1 IQGSVS
7 MINYDLDILFF
18 SNHKLW
24 KLERILEVTNLDK
37 EKFYR
42 MLEEF
47 NQKLEK
53 QSLKNLEY
61 KNGFL
66 AIPDKV
72 ENFEE
77 TRYSINQKTFI
88 LTEVE
93 RRSLIYLF
101 IFINKTPL
109 SIALF
114 QTYLQVSK
122 NTILSDLKKLREELM
137 SENIQVE
144 YSRKKGF
151 YLNFEEKMLQ
161 EKAWYFLQNLSED
174 SGFYILSKV
183 LNDKKPLTIF
193 KNNQL
198 LKKMMQELQI
208 EIVYSRYLSTLLFAC
223 LLRHRT
229 FEKNSENINDLLK
242 SLIIGMSDGK
252 SALGQD
258 NGLYRMA
265 FNIMENVMK
274 LSAIEF
280 DDFTKTFMALL
291 AHLTPAYYRIRNHFE
306 LKNVLLERIKNEYH
320 SLFLLMD
327 NALRPLKDEV
337 GEISESEKAYFVILF
352 GGEIYKNKYS
362 GKSLKAIVLC
372 VNGISSSLIMQ
383 KRLESLFP
391 TMEFILSARV
401 SHFEKLPINSYDII
415 FSTVPLKSDKK
426 VYLMSIFPDQRE
438 ENKLYNQVLQD
449 FQLPGF
455 AKPSAQTILD
465 SIEPYIIIKDPVNRQ
480 DLIKIIEKKLNRT
493 RKEGKLS
500 GVMLTDLLT
509 KEKIRFTNKELSWQ
523 EAIELAAQP
532 LLDKHEIEER
542 YIKAIIDKVEAFGP
556 YIDLGLGI
564 ALPHARPEE
573 GVKKLGMSFLRCEH
587 PVKLMD
593 DVKHEIKLF
602 IVLAAIDN
610 ETHLRALSTLTKIL
624 SNKERL
630 SQLLTATNAA
640 EVEQILLEEEG
651 EK

>member
-1 IQGSVS
+1 

-53 QSLKNLEY
+53 QSLKKLEY

-93 RRSLIYLF
+93 RRSLIYLL

-362 GKSLKAIVLC
+362 GQSLKAIVLC

>member
-1 IQGSVS
+1 

-53 QSLKNLEY
+53 QSLKKLEY
-61 KNGFL
+61 KNGLL

-93 RRSLIYLF
+93 RRSLIYLL

-109 SIALF
+109 SISLF

-252 SALGQD
+252 SAIGQD

-274 LSAIEF
+274 LAAIEF

-337 GEISESEKAYFVILF
+337 GEISESEKAYFMILF

-362 GKSLKAIVLC
+362 GQSLKAIVLC

-426 VYLMSIFPDQRE
+426 VYLMSAFPDQRE

-449 FQLPGF
+449 FQLLGF

-630 SQLLTATNAA
+630 SQLLAATNAA

>member
-1 IQGSVS
+1 

-53 QSLKNLEY
+53 QSLKKLEY
-61 KNGFL
+61 KNGLL

-93 RRSLIYLF
+93 RRSLIYLL

-151 YLNFEEKMLQ
+151 YLHFEEKILR

-223 LLRHRT
+223 LLRHRN

-252 SALGQD
+252 SAIGQD

-274 LSAIEF
+274 LAAIEF

-362 GKSLKAIVLC
+362 GQSLKAIVLC

-426 VYLMSIFPDQRE
+426 VYLMSAFPDQRE

-480 DLIKIIEKKLNRT
+480 DLINIIEKKLNRT

-542 YIKAIIDKVEAFGP
+542 YIKAIIDKIEAFGP

-630 SQLLTATNAA
+630 SQLLAATNAA

>member
-1 IQGSVS
+1 

-53 QSLKNLEY
+53 QSLKKLEY
-61 KNGFL
+61 KNGLL

-93 RRSLIYLF
+93 RRSLIYLL

-109 SIALF
+109 SISLF

-252 SALGQD
+252 SAIGQD

-274 LSAIEF
+274 LAAIEF

-362 GKSLKAIVLC
+362 GQSLKAIVLC

-426 VYLMSIFPDQRE
+426 VYLMSAFPDQRE

-449 FQLPGF
+449 FQLLGF

-523 EAIELAAQP
+523 ETIELAAQP

-630 SQLLTATNAA
+630 SQLLAATDAA
-640 EVEQILLEEEG
+640 EVEQILLEEG

>member
-1 IQGSVS
+1 

-53 QSLKNLEY
+53 QSLKKLEY

-93 RRSLIYLF
+93 RRSLIYLL

-401 SHFEKLPINSYDII
+401 SHFEKLHINSYDII

>member
-1 IQGSVS
+1 

-53 QSLKNLEY
+53 QSLKKLEY

-93 RRSLIYLF
+93 RRSLIYLL

-114 QTYLQVSK
+114 QTYLQISK

>member
-1 IQGSVS
+1 

-37 EKFYR
+37 EKIYR

-53 QSLKNLEY
+53 QSLKKLEY
-61 KNGFL
+61 KNGLL

-93 RRSLIYLF
+93 RRSLIYLL

-109 SIALF
+109 SISLF

-252 SALGQD
+252 SAIGQD

-274 LSAIEF
+274 LAAIEF

-362 GKSLKAIVLC
+362 GQSLKAIVLC

-426 VYLMSIFPDQRE
+426 VYLMSAFPDQRE

-449 FQLPGF
+449 FQLLGF

-523 EAIELAAQP
+523 ETIELAAQP

-630 SQLLTATNAA
+630 SQLLAATNAA

>member
-1 IQGSVS
+1 

-53 QSLKNLEY
+53 QSLKKLEY
-61 KNGFL
+61 KNGLL

-93 RRSLIYLF
+93 RRSLIYLL

-151 YLNFEEKMLQ
+151 YLHFEEKILR

-274 LSAIEF
+274 LAAIEF

-306 LKNVLLERIKNEYH
+306 LKNVLIERIKNEYH

-362 GKSLKAIVLC
+362 GQSLKAIVLC

-426 VYLMSIFPDQRE
+426 VYLMSAFPDQRE

-509 KEKIRFTNKELSWQ
+509 KEKIRFTNKKLSWQ

-630 SQLLTATNAA
+630 SQLLAATNAA

>member
-1 IQGSVS
+1 

-53 QSLKNLEY
+53 QSLKKLEY

-93 RRSLIYLF
+93 RRSLIYLL

-229 FEKNSENINDLLK
+229 LEKNSENINDLLK

>member
-1 IQGSVS
+1 

-53 QSLKNLEY
+53 QSLKKLEY
-61 KNGFL
+61 KNGLL

-88 LTEVE
+88 LTKVE
-93 RRSLIYLF
+93 RRSLIYLL

-109 SIALF
+109 SISLF

-252 SALGQD
+252 SAIGQD

-274 LSAIEF
+274 LAAIEF

-362 GKSLKAIVLC
+362 GQSLKAIVLC

-426 VYLMSIFPDQRE
+426 VYLMSAFPDQRE
-438 ENKLYNQVLQD
+438 ENKLYNQILQD
-449 FQLPGF
+449 FQLLGF

-630 SQLLTATNAA
+630 SQLLAATNAA

>member
-1 IQGSVS
+1 

-53 QSLKNLEY
+53 QSLKKLEY
-61 KNGFL
+61 KNGLL

-88 LTEVE
+88 LTKVE
-93 RRSLIYLF
+93 RRSLIYLL

-109 SIALF
+109 SISLF

-252 SALGQD
+252 SAIGQD

-274 LSAIEF
+274 LAAIEF

-362 GKSLKAIVLC
+362 GQSLKAIVLC

-426 VYLMSIFPDQRE
+426 VYLMSAFPDQRE

-449 FQLPGF
+449 FQLLGF

-630 SQLLTATNAA
+630 SQLLAATNAA

>member
-1 IQGSVS
+1 

-53 QSLKNLEY
+53 QSLKKLEY
-61 KNGFL
+61 KNGLL

-88 LTEVE
+88 LTKVE
-93 RRSLIYLF
+93 RRSLIYLL

-109 SIALF
+109 SISLF

-252 SALGQD
+252 SAIGQD

-362 GKSLKAIVLC
+362 GQSLKAIVLC

-426 VYLMSIFPDQRE
+426 VYLMSAFPDQRE

-449 FQLPGF
+449 FQLLGF

>member
-1 IQGSVS
+1 

-53 QSLKNLEY
+53 QSLKKLEY
-61 KNGFL
+61 KNGLL
-66 AIPDKV
+66 AIPDRV

-93 RRSLIYLF
+93 RRSLIYLL

-109 SIALF
+109 SISLF

-252 SALGQD
+252 SAIGQD

-274 LSAIEF
+274 LAAIEF

-362 GKSLKAIVLC
+362 GQSLKAIVLC

-426 VYLMSIFPDQRE
+426 VYLMSAFPDQRE

-449 FQLPGF
+449 FQLLGF

-630 SQLLTATNAA
+630 SQLLAATNAA

>member
-1 IQGSVS
+1 

-53 QSLKNLEY
+53 QSLKKLEY
-61 KNGFL
+61 KNGLL

-93 RRSLIYLF
+93 RRSLIYLL

-252 SALGQD
+252 SAIGQD

-274 LSAIEF
+274 LAAIEF

-337 GEISESEKAYFVILF
+337 GEISESEKVYFVILF

-362 GKSLKAIVLC
+362 GQSLKAIVLC

-426 VYLMSIFPDQRE
+426 VYLMSVFPDQRE

-523 EAIELAAQP
+523 DAIELAAQP

-542 YIKAIIDKVEAFGP
+542 YIKAIIDKVETFGP

-630 SQLLTATNAA
+630 SQLLAATNAA

>member
-1 IQGSVS
+1 

-53 QSLKNLEY
+53 QSLKKLEY
-61 KNGFL
+61 KNGLL

-93 RRSLIYLF
+93 RRSLIYLL

-109 SIALF
+109 SISLF

-252 SALGQD
+252 SAIGQD

-274 LSAIEF
+274 LAAIEF

-362 GKSLKAIVLC
+362 GQSLKAIVLC

-426 VYLMSIFPDQRE
+426 VYLMSAFPDQRE

-449 FQLPGF
+449 FQLLGF

-465 SIEPYIIIKDPVNRQ
+465 SIEPYIIIPELLVNF
-480 DLIKIIEKKLNRT
+480 I
-493 RKEGKLS
+493 GK
-500 GVMLTDLLT
+500 
-509 KEKIRFTNKELSWQ
+509 
-523 EAIELAAQP
+523 
-532 LLDKHEIEER
+532 
-542 YIKAIIDKVEAFGP
+542 
-556 YIDLGLGI
+556 
-564 ALPHARPEE
+564 
-573 GVKKLGMSFLRCEH
+573 
-587 PVKLMD
+587 
-593 DVKHEIKLF
+593 
-602 IVLAAIDN
+602 
-610 ETHLRALSTLTKIL
+610 
-624 SNKERL
+624 
-630 SQLLTATNAA
+630 
-640 EVEQILLEEEG
+640 
-651 EK
+651 

>member
-1 IQGSVS
+1 

-18 SNHKLW
+18 SKHKLW
-24 KLERILEVTNLDK
+24 KLERILEVTDLDK

-42 MLEEF
+42 ILEEF
-47 NQKLEK
+47 NQKLEN
-53 QSLKNLEY
+53 QGLKKLEY
-61 KNGFL
+61 KNECL
-66 AIPDKV
+66 AISDKI

-88 LTEVE
+88 LSEVE
-93 RRSLIYLF
+93 RRSLIYLL
-101 IFINKTPL
+101 IFTNESSF

-114 QTYLQVSK
+114 QKYLQVSK
-122 NTILSDLKKLREELM
+122 NTVLSDLKKLREELM
-137 SENIQVE
+137 SKNIQIE

-151 YLNFEEKMLQ
+151 SLNFEEKILQ
-161 EKAWYFLQNLSED
+161 EKAWYYLQNLSED
-174 SGFYILSKV
+174 AGFYTLSKV
-183 LNDKKPLTIF
+183 LNDKDPLTIF

-198 LKKMMQELQI
+198 LKKIMQELQI
-208 EIVYSRYLSTLLFAC
+208 EIVYSRYLSTLLFAS
-223 LLRHRT
+223 LLKCRG
-229 FEKNSENINDLLK
+229 FEKGSENINELLK

-252 SALGQD
+252 NTIEQD

-274 LSAIEF
+274 LAAIEF

-291 AHLTPAYYRIRNHFE
+291 AHLTPAYYRLKNHFE
-306 LKNVLLERIKNEYH
+306 LKNVLLERIKKEYY

-327 NALRPLKDEV
+327 NVLQPLKEEV

-415 FSTVPLKSDKK
+415 FSTVPVKSDKK
-426 VYLMSIFPDQRE
+426 VYLMSAFPEQRE

-455 AKPSAQTILD
+455 IKPSAQTILD
-465 SIEPYIIIKDPVNRQ
+465 SIEPYIIIK
-480 DLIKIIEKKLNRT
+480 
-493 RKEGKLS
+493 
-500 GVMLTDLLT
+500 
-509 KEKIRFTNKELSWQ
+509 
-523 EAIELAAQP
+523 
-532 LLDKHEIEER
+532 
-542 YIKAIIDKVEAFGP
+542 
-556 YIDLGLGI
+556 
-564 ALPHARPEE
+564 
-573 GVKKLGMSFLRCEH
+573 
-587 PVKLMD
+587 
-593 DVKHEIKLF
+593 
-602 IVLAAIDN
+602 
-610 ETHLRALSTLTKIL
+610 
-624 SNKERL
+624 
-630 SQLLTATNAA
+630 
-640 EVEQILLEEEG
+640 
-651 EK
+651 

>member
-1 IQGSVS
+1 

-53 QSLKNLEY
+53 QSLKKLEY
-61 KNGFL
+61 KNGLL

-93 RRSLIYLF
+93 RRSLIYLL

-252 SALGQD
+252 SAIGQD

-274 LSAIEF
+274 LAAIEF

-291 AHLTPAYYRIRNHFE
+291 DHLTPAYYRIRNHFE

-362 GKSLKAIVLC
+362 GQSLKAIVLC

-426 VYLMSIFPDQRE
+426 VYLMSVFPDQRE

-523 EAIELAAQP
+523 DAIELAAQP

-630 SQLLTATNAA
+630 SQLLAATNAA

>member
-1 IQGSVS
+1 

-37 EKFYR
+37 EKIYR

-53 QSLKNLEY
+53 QSLKKLEY
-61 KNGFL
+61 KNGLL

-93 RRSLIYLF
+93 RRSLIYLL

-109 SIALF
+109 SISLF

-122 NTILSDLKKLREELM
+122 NTILSDLKKHREELM

-252 SALGQD
+252 SAIGQD

-274 LSAIEF
+274 LAAIEF

-362 GKSLKAIVLC
+362 GQSLKAIVLC

-426 VYLMSIFPDQRE
+426 VYLMSAFPDQRE

-449 FQLPGF
+449 FQLLGF

-523 EAIELAAQP
+523 ETIELAAQP

-630 SQLLTATNAA
+630 SQLLAATNAA

>member
-1 IQGSVS
+1 

-53 QSLKNLEY
+53 QSLKKLEY
-61 KNGFL
+61 KNGLL

-93 RRSLIYLF
+93 RRSLIYLL

-109 SIALF
+109 SISLF

-252 SALGQD
+252 SAIGQD

-274 LSAIEF
+274 LAAIEF

-362 GKSLKAIVLC
+362 GQSLKAIVLC

-426 VYLMSIFPDQRE
+426 VYLMSALPDQRE

-449 FQLPGF
+449 FQLLGF

-630 SQLLTATNAA
+630 SQLLAATNAA

>member
-1 IQGSVS
+1 

-53 QSLKNLEY
+53 QSLKKLEY
-61 KNGFL
+61 KNGLL

-77 TRYSINQKTFI
+77 TRYFINQKTFI

-93 RRSLIYLF
+93 RRSLIYLL

-109 SIALF
+109 SISLF

-252 SALGQD
+252 SAIGQD

-274 LSAIEF
+274 LAAIEF

-362 GKSLKAIVLC
+362 GQSLKAIVLC

-426 VYLMSIFPDQRE
+426 VYLMSAFPDQRE

-449 FQLPGF
+449 FQLLGF

-480 DLIKIIEKKLNRT
+480 DLIKIIEKKLNRR

-630 SQLLTATNAA
+630 SQLLAATNAA

>member
-1 IQGSVS
+1 

-53 QSLKNLEY
+53 QSLKKLEY
-61 KNGFL
+61 KNGLL

-93 RRSLIYLF
+93 RRSLIYLL

-109 SIALF
+109 SISLF

-252 SALGQD
+252 SAIGQD

-274 LSAIEF
+274 LAAIEF

-337 GEISESEKAYFVILF
+337 GEISESKKAYFVILF

-362 GKSLKAIVLC
+362 GQSLKAIVLC

-426 VYLMSIFPDQRE
+426 VYLMSAFPDQRE

-449 FQLPGF
+449 FQLLGF

-630 SQLLTATNAA
+630 SQLLAATNAA

>member
-1 IQGSVS
+1 

-53 QSLKNLEY
+53 QSLKKLEY

-93 RRSLIYLF
+93 RRSLIYLL

-415 FSTVPLKSDKK
+415 FSTVPLKSDRK

>member
-1 IQGSVS
+1 

-53 QSLKNLEY
+53 QSLKKLEY
-61 KNGFL
+61 KNGLL

-77 TRYSINQKTFI
+77 TRYFINQKTFI

-93 RRSLIYLF
+93 RRSLIYLL

-109 SIALF
+109 SISLF

-252 SALGQD
+252 SAIGQD

-274 LSAIEF
+274 LAAIEF

-362 GKSLKAIVLC
+362 GQSLKAIVLC

-426 VYLMSIFPDQRE
+426 VYLMSAFPDQRE

-449 FQLPGF
+449 FQLLGF

-630 SQLLTATNAA
+630 SQLLAATNAA

>member
-1 IQGSVS
+1 

-42 MLEEF
+42 MMEEF

-53 QSLKNLEY
+53 QSLKKLEY
-61 KNGFL
+61 KNGLL

-93 RRSLIYLF
+93 RRSLIYLL

-252 SALGQD
+252 SAIGQD

-274 LSAIEF
+274 LAAIEF

-291 AHLTPAYYRIRNHFE
+291 DHLTPAYYRIRNHFE

-362 GKSLKAIVLC
+362 GQSLKAIVLC

-426 VYLMSIFPDQRE
+426 VYLMSVFPDQRE

-523 EAIELAAQP
+523 DAIELAAQP

-542 YIKAIIDKVEAFGP
+542 YIKAIIDKVETFGP

-630 SQLLTATNAA
+630 SQLLAATNAA

>member
-1 IQGSVS
+1 

-53 QSLKNLEY
+53 QSLKKLEY
-61 KNGFL
+61 KNGLL

-93 RRSLIYLF
+93 RRSLIYLL

-252 SALGQD
+252 SAIGQD

-274 LSAIEF
+274 LAAIEF

-291 AHLTPAYYRIRNHFE
+291 DHLTPAYYRIRNHFE

-362 GKSLKAIVLC
+362 GQSLKAIVLC

-426 VYLMSIFPDQRE
+426 VYLMSVFPDQRE

-523 EAIELAAQP
+523 DAIELAAQP

-542 YIKAIIDKVEAFGP
+542 YIKAIIDKVETFGP

-630 SQLLTATNAA
+630 SQLLAATNAA

>member
-1 IQGSVS
+1 

-53 QSLKNLEY
+53 QSLKKLEY
-61 KNGFL
+61 KNGLL

-93 RRSLIYLF
+93 RRSLIYLL

-252 SALGQD
+252 SAIGQD

-274 LSAIEF
+274 LAAIEF
-280 DDFTKTFMALL
+280 DDFTKIFMALL

-362 GKSLKAIVLC
+362 GQSLKAIVLC

-426 VYLMSIFPDQRE
+426 VYLMSVFPDQRE

-523 EAIELAAQP
+523 DAIELAAQP

-542 YIKAIIDKVEAFGP
+542 YIKAIIDKVETFGP

-593 DVKHEIKLF
+593 DVEHEIKLF

-630 SQLLTATNAA
+630 SQLLAATNAA